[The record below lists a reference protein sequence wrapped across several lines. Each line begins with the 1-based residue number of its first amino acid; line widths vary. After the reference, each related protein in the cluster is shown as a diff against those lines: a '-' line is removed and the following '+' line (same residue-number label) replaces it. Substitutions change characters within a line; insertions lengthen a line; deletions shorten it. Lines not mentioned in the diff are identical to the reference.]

1 MSKTDSRKLVCTAC
15 KYENEVERVYCHNCG
30 EKLDRSLLPKIEEVK
45 AADEKEKTGKKVKK
59 LMNPNRFDWL
69 QNLKR
74 FLLIELLAAVVA
86 AGYLASQAPEEVPP
100 MKIEGFPQ
108 SMVGEEWAGLM
119 GTRVPAAVAF
129 LEFDVNYHLRKTV
142 KGADGPLGIKYERA
156 FALFAPN
163 SVTLTVQRN
172 AWGLTIYNG
181 VTFQPVSTAGKW
193 KADVQRIS
201 VGRLTI
207 PLSIAKLVKLD
218 TLVQDAFSRVL
229 DKEIKQLDRVE
240 AIEVGNKVIKFK
252 TKPLQ

>member
-1 MSKTDSRKLVCTAC
+1 MSKNDTRKLVCTAC

-30 EKLDRSLLPKIEEVK
+30 EKLDRSLLPKIEEV
-45 AADEKEKTGKKVKK
+45 AAEEKEKTGRKVKK

-74 FLLIELLAAVVA
+74 FLLIEGLAAVVA
-86 AGYLASQAPEEVPP
+86 AGYLAVQEPEGVPP

-108 SMVGEEWAGLM
+108 TMVGEEWAGLM
-119 GTRVPAAVAF
+119 GTRVAAAVAF

-142 KGADGPLGIKYERA
+142 KGSDGPLGIKYERA

-163 SVTLTVQRN
+163 SVALTIQRS

-181 VTFQPVSTAGKW
+181 VTFQPVSKAGKW
-193 KADVQRIS
+193 TAEMQRVS

-218 TLVQDAFSRVL
+218 TLVQDAFSKVL
-229 DKEIKQLDRVE
+229 DREIKQLDRVE
-240 AIEVGNKVIKFK
+240 AIEVGDKVIKFK
-252 TKPLQ
+252 TRPLQ

>member
-1 MSKTDSRKLVCTAC
+1 MAKDDRKLTCTAC

-45 AADEKEKTGKKVKK
+45 AQEEKEKTGRKVKK

-69 QNLKR
+69 RNLKR
-74 FLLIELLAAVVA
+74 FLLIELLSAVVA
-86 AGYLASQAPEEVPP
+86 AGYLAVQEPEGTPP

-108 SMVGEEWAGLM
+108 TMVAEEWTGLM

-142 KGADGPLGIKYERA
+142 KAADGPLGIKFDRA
-156 FALFAPN
+156 FTLFAPN
-163 SVTLTVQRN
+163 SVTLSVQRN

-181 VTFQPVSTAGKW
+181 VTFQPVSNGGKW
-193 KADVQRIS
+193 SASVQRIS

-207 PLSIAKLVKLD
+207 PSSIAKLVKLD
-218 TLVQDAFSRVL
+218 TLVQDAFSKVFDR
-229 DKEIKQLDRVE
+229 EIKQLDRVE
-240 AIEVGNKVIKFK
+240 AIEVGDKVIKFR
-252 TKPLQ
+252 TRPLQ